1 MHIAGPM
8 PKNGP
13 IIVVDDDH
21 EDHLIIQDAFRE
33 VLVDQRLIL
42 FDRATDFLE
51 FLRTTVEQPFIIF
64 CDINMP
70 GMNGIEMRNEI
81 VTDPYLRE
89 KSIPFVFYS
98 TAANPQQIRMA
109 YELTVQ
115 GFFQK
120 PASYSELVEMLRL
133 IVKYWKVS
141 RHPNDYK

>member
-1 MHIAGPM
+1 M

-13 IIVVDDDH
+13 IIVVDDDQ
-21 EDHLIIQDAFRE
+21 EDHFIMEDAFKTF
-33 VLVDQRLIL
+33 LVDQRVVL
-42 FDRATDFLE
+42 FDKATDFLE

-64 CDINMP
+64 SDINMP

-81 VTDPYLRE
+81 ISDPYLRE

-98 TAANPQQIRMA
+98 TAANPQQVRLA

-120 PASYSELVEMLRL
+120 PASYTELTQMLRL
-133 IVKYWKVS
+133 IIDYWKVC
-141 RHPNDYK
+141 RHPNDLK

>member
-1 MHIAGPM
+1 M

-51 FLRTTVEQPFIIF
+51 FLRTTAEQPFIIF

-89 KSIPFVFYS
+89 TSIPFVFYS

>member
-1 MHIAGPM
+1 MSHT
-8 PKNGP
+8 GP
-13 IIVVDDDH
+13 IIIVDDDP
-21 EDHLIIQDAFRE
+21 EDHFIIQDAFNSLRADQP
-33 VLVDQRLIL
+33 LVL
-42 FDRATDFLE
+42 FDKATDFLKY
-51 FLRTTVEQPFIIF
+51 LRITDEKPFIIF

-81 VTDPYLRE
+81 INDPYLRE

-98 TAANPQQIRMA
+98 TAANPTQIRLA

-120 PASYSELVEMLRL
+120 PSTYAELVQMLKL
-133 IVKYWKVS
+133 ILDYWKVC

>member
-1 MHIAGPM
+1 M

-13 IIVVDDDH
+13 IIVVDDDQ
-21 EDHLIIQDAFRE
+21 EDHLIMQDAFRE
-33 VLVDQRLIL
+33 IVIDQRLVL

-81 VTDPYLRE
+81 VTDSYLRE

-133 IVKYWKVS
+133 IMKYWKIS
-141 RHPNDYK
+141 RHPNDFK

>member
-1 MHIAGPM
+1 M

-13 IIVVDDDH
+13 IIVVDDDQ
-21 EDHLIIQDAFRE
+21 EDHFIIEEAFRE
-33 VLVDQRLIL
+33 ITFDQQLLL
-42 FDRATDFLE
+42 FDKAQDFLE
-51 FLRTTVEQPFIIF
+51 FLRTTNEQPFIIF

-81 VTDPYLRE
+81 INDPYLRE

-98 TAANPQQIRMA
+98 TAVNKAEVRQA

-120 PASYSELVEMLRL
+120 PSNHAELVNLLRL
-133 IVKYWKVS
+133 IIDYWKVC
-141 RHPNDYK
+141 RHPNDYM

>member
-89 KSIPFVFYS
+89 KKHPVCILFYS
-98 TAANPQQIRMA
+98 CQSTADSHG
-109 YELTVQ
+109 L
-115 GFFQK
+115 
-120 PASYSELVEMLRL
+120 
-133 IVKYWKVS
+133 
-141 RHPNDYK
+141 

>member
-1 MHIAGPM
+1 M
-8 PKNGP
+8 PKHGP
-13 IIVVDDDH
+13 IIIVDDDL
-21 EDHLIIQDAFRE
+21 EDHYIIQDAFQSF
-33 VLVDQRLIL
+33 LVDKQLVF
-42 FDRATDFLE
+42 FDRAIFFLE

-81 VTDPYLRE
+81 ISDSQLRD

-98 TAANPQQIRMA
+98 TAANPNQVKMA

-120 PASYSELVEMLRL
+120 PASYSELTQMLRL
-133 IVKYWKVS
+133 IIDYWKVC
-141 RHPNDYK
+141 RHPNDFK

>member
-1 MHIAGPM
+1 M

-13 IIVVDDDH
+13 IIIVDDDH
-21 EDHLIIQDAFRE
+21 EDHLIISDAFKDI
-33 VLVDQRLIL
+33 LTDQRLVF
-42 FDRATDFLE
+42 FDKAVDFLQ

-81 VTDPYLRE
+81 ITDPQLRE

-98 TAANPQQIRMA
+98 TAANPQQVRMA

-120 PASYSELVEMLRL
+120 PASYSELVLMLKL
-133 IVKYWKVS
+133 IIDYWKVC
-141 RHPNDYK
+141 RHPNDFK

>member
-1 MHIAGPM
+1 M

-13 IIVVDDDH
+13 IIIVDDDQ
-21 EDHLIIQDAFRE
+21 EDHLIISDAFKD
-33 VLVDQRLIL
+33 VLTDQRLVF
-42 FDRATDFLE
+42 FDKAIDFLE

-81 VTDPYLRE
+81 ITDPYLRE

-98 TAANPQQIRMA
+98 TAANPQQVRLA

-120 PASYSELVEMLRL
+120 PASYSELVHMLRL
-133 IVKYWKVS
+133 IIDYWKIC
-141 RHPNDYK
+141 RHPNDFK

>member
-1 MHIAGPM
+1 M

-13 IIVVDDDH
+13 IIIVDDDQ
-21 EDHLIIQDAFRE
+21 EDHLIISDAFKD
-33 VLVDQRLIL
+33 VLTDQRLVF
-42 FDRATDFLE
+42 FDKAIDFLE

-81 VTDPYLRE
+81 ITDPYLRE

-98 TAANPQQIRMA
+98 TAANPQQVRLA

-120 PASYSELVEMLRL
+120 PASYSELVHMLRL
-133 IVKYWKVS
+133 IIDYWKVC
-141 RHPNDYK
+141 RHPNDFK

>member
-1 MHIAGPM
+1 M

-21 EDHLIIQDAFRE
+21 EDHLIIEDAFRE
-33 VLVDQRLIL
+33 VVTDQRLVL

-81 VTDPYLRE
+81 VTDPFLRE

-98 TAANPQQIRMA
+98 TAANPHQIRMA

-120 PASYSELVEMLRL
+120 PASYSELVGMLRL
-133 IVKYWKVS
+133 IVNYWKVS

>member
-1 MHIAGPM
+1 M

-13 IIVVDDDH
+13 IIVVDDDP

-33 VLVDQRLIL
+33 VLTDQRLVL

-51 FLRTTVEQPFIIF
+51 FLRTTIEQPFIIF

-81 VTDPYLRE
+81 VTDAYLRE

-133 IVKYWKVS
+133 IINYWKIC

>member
-1 MHIAGPM
+1 M

-13 IIVVDDDH
+13 ILIVDDDQ
-21 EDHLIIQDAFRE
+21 EDHYIIEDAFKSF
-33 VLVDQRLIL
+33 LVDQRLIF
-42 FDRATDFLE
+42 FDDAKDFLN

-81 VTDPYLRE
+81 INDPHLRD

-98 TAANPQQIRMA
+98 TAANPSQIRKA

-120 PASYSELVEMLRL
+120 PSTYAELLQMLKL
-133 IVKYWKVS
+133 IIDYWKVC
-141 RHPNDYK
+141 RHPNDFK